1 MSKLSNLLQSLLS
14 EDIKLDIDIDDVI
27 LTGKFKNKRTIVKKV
42 GKDALGQPTINGKPI
57 LKFRIEKT
65 LPKSKQ
71 SKQTRE
77 EKKKSVKK
85 ESKNLFIE
93 NLTNQI
99 LNKLIIETPESFKSQ
114 FYTDNTGK
122 WRISDIVKWVKD
134 NKLSV
139 VSLPIKA
146 LVADNLKTPYYDN
159 DFDESTY
166 SADFIERAEKAN
178 TSIPI
183 VVFDYPDGMFVA
195 DGLDRLWKA
204 NKDREGKIK
213 AYFIDSNS
221 LQEIPHD
228 TDIATLTDI

>member
-1 MSKLSNLLQSLLS
+1 MSKLSTLLNVLLT
-14 EDIKLDIDIDDVI
+14 EDIKLDIDIDDII

-77 EKKKSVKK
+77 EKKNKKSIKK
-85 ESKNLFIE
+85 ENKLFIE

-99 LNKLIIETPESFKSQ
+99 LNKMIVETPESFKSQ

-122 WRISDIVKWVKD
+122 WRITDIHQWIKD
-134 NKLSV
+134 NKISA
-139 VSLPIKA
+139 VSLPVKA
-146 LVADNLKTPYYDN
+146 LTADNLKTPYFDD
-159 DFDESTY
+159 DFDPSVY
-166 SADFIERAEKAN
+166 SQDFIERAEQSN
-178 TSIPI
+178 TNIPI

-195 DGLDRLWKA
+195 DGLERLWKA
-204 NKDREGKIK
+204 DKDRESKIK
-213 AYFIDSNS
+213 TYFIDSNS

-228 TDIATLTDI
+228 KDISSLV